1 MWGEVRG
8 HSPPPWAGSFSS
20 GPWFL
25 LSSTVRAMGLMSA
38 HGSVQLC
45 ASVICRLSWHRLL
58 PWRRVGWVGEPPHLD
73 CSALCD
79 TIPSTLT
86 NVCIFK
92 VTQHLVTLRTQ
103 IRFFSSHYILNDG
116 LAYCSKWNST
126 NQVET
131 NRPKRIMRS
140 QTLGIRGR
148 GTEGGRLGVM
158 VPGQGH
164 GKGKG
169 LW

>member
-1 MWGEVRG
+1 MAPYSCVRDFQPCLAP
-8 HSPPPWAGSFSS
+8 SPALEAG
-20 GPWFL
+20 G
-25 LSSTVRAMGLMSA
+25 
-38 HGSVQLC
+38 
-45 ASVICRLSWHRLL
+45 
-58 PWRRVGWVGEPPHLD
+58 VGWVGEPPHLD

-116 LAYCSKWNST
+116 LAYRSKWNST

-158 VPGQGH
+158 VPGQGQ
-164 GKGKG
+164 GVQG
-169 LW
+169 LWKESELKSVFESITIHTRCSLRHTLENCGKH